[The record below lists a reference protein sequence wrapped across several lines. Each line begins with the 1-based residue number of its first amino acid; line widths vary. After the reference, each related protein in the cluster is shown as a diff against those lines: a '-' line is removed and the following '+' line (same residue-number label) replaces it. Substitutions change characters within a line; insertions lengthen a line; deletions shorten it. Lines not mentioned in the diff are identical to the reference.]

1 MQFFYYYA
9 ISWKQMK
16 IRQYN
21 IFTRVCTFPPDSS
34 FFLIEKTVTIAS
46 LNKNT
51 QRTNII
57 KV

>member
-1 MQFFYYYA
+1 
-9 ISWKQMK
+9 MK